1 MEIIT
6 SNIPIYS
13 LLIAIIF
20 GAYRIYSQ
28 NKAFQQTLR
37 DREEKEKE
45 KIIEMDKLIVSCV
58 TRIGYLEK
66 SFDKINIQVLGIEK
80 ALSSIK
86 DSVTGLTKTINDSFI
101 AILSK
106 NNE

>member
-1 MEIIT
+1 MEFT
-6 SNIPIYS
+6 ASNIPLYS
-13 LLIAIIF
+13 LLIGIIF

-28 NKAFQQTLR
+28 NKAFQLQLKE
-37 DREEKEKE
+37 REEKEKE
-45 KIIEMDKLIVSCV
+45 KMFAMDKMIANC
-58 TRIGYLEK
+58 TIRIGYLESNYEK
-66 SFDKINIQVLGIEK
+66 LSIQVLGVEK
-80 ALSSIK
+80 ALSAIK